1 MEVMYGLNA
10 MSYKSE
16 GRAMEPEQITEKII
30 DYLSGYYWYEL
41 CDEYGNIEV
50 DDEARRELFEDIYD
64 DVERN
69 PDSLITKLR
78 EDLEEIED
86 KNDQE
91 YKDTEELIKLLQ
103 DHKQET
109 MEEDLE
115 I

>member
-1 MEVMYGLNA
+1 MVVMFGLNA

-16 GRAMEPEQITEKII
+16 GSIMESEEITEKII

-50 DDEARRELFEDIYD
+50 NDEVRRELFEDIYD

-78 EDLEEIED
+78 EYLEEIED

-103 DHKQET
+103 DHKQEA
-109 MEEDLE
+109 MDEDLE

>member
-1 MEVMYGLNA
+1 
-10 MSYKSE
+10 
-16 GRAMEPEQITEKII
+16 MEPEKITEKII
-30 DYLSGYYWYEL
+30 DYLNGYYWYEL
-41 CDEYGNIEV
+41 CDEYGNIAI

-91 YKDTEELIKLLQ
+91 YKDTEELIKIIQ
-103 DHKQET
+103 NHKQES
-109 MEEDLE
+109 MDEDLE

>member
-1 MEVMYGLNA
+1 ME
-10 MSYKSE
+10 S
-16 GRAMEPEQITEKII
+16 EQITEKII

-41 CDEYGNIEV
+41 CDEYGNIVV

-69 PDSLITKLR
+69 PDSLITKLK

-86 KNDQE
+86 KDNQE

-103 DHKQET
+103 DHKQEA

>member
-1 MEVMYGLNA
+1 
-10 MSYKSE
+10 
-16 GRAMEPEQITEKII
+16 MEPEQITEKII

-41 CDEYGNIEV
+41 CDEYGNILV

-78 EDLEEIED
+78 EDLEENED

-109 MEEDLE
+109 MDEDLE